1 MNYCYPQNP
10 GNNLCTVQKLGSLS
24 QPLSALCRCEQQ
36 WCMFGVKQG
45 KAVQHR
51 VEIGQRS
58 DRAAQIKR
66 GLTKGETVVLHP
78 TEQIAAGTWVKL
90 R

>member
-1 MNYCYPQNP
+1 
-10 GNNLCTVQKLGSLS
+10 
-24 QPLSALCRCEQQ
+24 
-36 WCMFGVKQG
+36 MFGVKQG